1 MITLLVKD
9 AFKDMDDM
17 QNLRPVS
24 LMCTMKK
31 LATRIMTDRLQ
42 KAAETR
48 GTYTDMQFGFRAE
61 HSTKQAIARLQAAIS
76 DARSSQ
82 RPICVA
88 YLDLSAKCPG
98 PYLSRR

>member
-9 AFKDMDDM
+9 ASKNMDDM

-31 LATRIMTDRLQ
+31 LATGIMTDRLQ
-42 KAAETR
+42 KAAERR

-61 HSTKQAIARLQAAIS
+61 YSTKQTIARLQAAIS

-88 YLDLSAKCPG
+88 YLDFSNMYG
-98 PYLSRR
+98 

>member
-9 AFKDMDDM
+9 ASKDMDDM

-61 HSTKQAIARLQAAIS
+61 GM
-76 DARSSQ
+76 
-82 RPICVA
+82 
-88 YLDLSAKCPG
+88 LSPPG
-98 PYLSRR
+98 PHLTSRWLI